1 MNGRWVYRTGI
12 VVTALLMS
20 SPPARA
26 QKKYAAAFPRDS
38 AINLQETEFL
48 TFWEVLHDKAKPS
61 PMYEVALDQLTI
73 TLTEG
78 AVKFTKPDGTSRIEQ
93 ERLGAVRFESKG
105 TVLQDEGLNDVPSR
119 EIVVLLKDV
128 QQKNEVVAV
137 ISASRT

>member
-20 SPPARA
+20 SPLARA
-26 QKKYAAAFPRDS
+26 QKKYAAAFPRDG
-38 AINLQETEFL
+38 AIKLQETEFL

-93 ERLGAVRFESKG
+93 ERLGAVRF
-105 TVLQDEGLNDVPSR
+105 DR
-119 EIVVLLKDV
+119 HHH
-128 QQKNEVVAV
+128 
-137 ISASRT
+137 ISYKTNLR

>member
-20 SPPARA
+20 SPLARA
-26 QKKYAAAFPRDS
+26 QKKYAAAFPRDG
-38 AINLQETEFL
+38 AIKLQETEFL

-119 EIVVLLKDV
+119 EIVC
-128 QQKNEVVAV
+128 
-137 ISASRT
+137 S